1 MLRSRTGK
9 KLAVL
14 IGSQLDV
21 YSRVQK
27 GKKIRKKKQRA
38 IFYVQSEVVLEKEA
52 ANQPKNLQQ
61 CSCDISRDSVR
72 SNTYELLTKCE
83 VKI

>member
-27 GKKIRKKKQRA
+27 GKKIRKKTKSNLLCPKRSFFREGSHKPTKKSSTVLVRHQSGQCP
-38 IFYVQSEVVLEKEA
+38 VQY
-52 ANQPKNLQQ
+52 
-61 CSCDISRDSVR
+61 I
-72 SNTYELLTKCE
+72 
-83 VKI
+83 

>member
-27 GKKIRKKKQRA
+27 GKKISKKKREQSFMFKANFFREGSHKPTKKSSA
-38 IFYVQSEVVLEKEA
+38 VLVQHHSG
-52 ANQPKNLQQ
+52 Q
-61 CSCDISRDSVR
+61 CPVQYMWVIDQM
-72 SNTYELLTKCE
+72 
-83 VKI
+83 

>member
-27 GKKIRKKKQRA
+27 GKKIRKKNKE
-38 IFYVQSEVVLEKEA
+38 QSSMSKA
-52 ANQPKNLQQ
+52 KFF
-61 CSCDISRDSVR
+61 
-72 SNTYELLTKCE
+72 
-83 VKI
+83 